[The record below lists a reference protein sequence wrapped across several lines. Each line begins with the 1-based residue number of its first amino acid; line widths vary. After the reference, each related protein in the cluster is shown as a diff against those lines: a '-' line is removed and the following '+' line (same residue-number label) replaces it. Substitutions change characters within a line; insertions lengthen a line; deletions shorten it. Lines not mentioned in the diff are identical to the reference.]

1 MLNRQFREDSIETYK
16 LEEKKFKAV
25 KLNVVEASEK
35 LFKER
40 EQLKLAIEINKKTI
54 IDKIK
59 NKTNEINLEVKKI
72 ESESKIY
79 DTFLLEVQNEIATNQ
94 NMLSA
99 SKTLASDINTFTLTP
114 LSAVAIATT
123 FRTVSTGATIDGT
136 FAANASIFWLAGNT
150 FAAGG
155 LALGGGFL
163 GLIGPVG
170 WGILIARSIVSS
182 GKNKKIGREALEK
195 AISLKEERISLERN
209 EKEVTELEKLIVQNR
224 IGLNRLIDEVEPNVI
239 RYEWDFN
246 RIEQNSEVLYQIGVL
261 INSMSNATK
270 LLNKKIGDEA

>member
-1 MLNRQFREDSIETYK
+1 M
-16 LEEKKFKAV
+16 
-25 KLNVVEASEK
+25 EASEK
-35 LFKER
+35 LFQER
-40 EQLKLAIEINKKTI
+40 EQLKSAIEINKKTI

-99 SKTLASDINTFTLTP
+99 SKTLASGINTFTLTP

-170 WGILIARSIVSS
+170 WGILIASSIFSS

-195 AISLKEERISLERN
+195 AIALKEERISLERN

-224 IGLNRLIDEVEPNVI
+224 IGLNRLLDEVEPNVI

-270 LLNKKIGDEA
+270 LLNKKIGDEV